1 MKNQIKKR
9 ITKIATAVT
18 VSAIAI
24 GTCVG
29 CANNANGG
37 DAETISSESVADT
50 GLVTY
55 EFVTYDNKNVV
66 IGEGSIITQEPSEDP
81 ENSDLISAA
90 AAGNVIAPGRDYV
103 YLEDEDNYY
112 IADLYNNLIT
122 VADKNKVETSEVD
135 PGEFTTE
142 LWSIS
147 YDPEKWHGYEED
159 GNVIINNLG
168 AVAGSSYIEITELDA
183 KTVEDAVAKL
193 QDTKGKKL
201 TAPEKAEVSGTECYV
216 VYDEPSDSDEE
227 GVTIFDYYL
236 IFEKDGNIIVINE
249 SITQDP
255 DEARAEA
262 LSYEFDDVIKTFA
275 LK

>member
-1 MKNQIKKR
+1 MTRPPIRNIILSVIYLQYQLDITNVKEREKFKMKNQIKKR

-24 GTCVG
+24 GACVG

-37 DAETISSESVADT
+37 DAETISSVSVAD
-50 GLVTY
+50 
-55 EFVTYDNKNVV
+55 
-66 IGEGSIITQEPSEDP
+66 ISE
-81 ENSDLISAA
+81 
-90 AAGNVIAPGRDYV
+90 
-103 YLEDEDNYY
+103 
-112 IADLYNNLIT
+112 
-122 VADKNKVETSEVD
+122 VETTEVD

-147 YDPEKWHGYEED
+147 YDPEKWHGYEDE
-159 GNVIINNLG
+159 GSVIINNLD

-216 VYDEPSDSDEE
+216 VYDEPTDSDEE